1 MADTIYKVRVQV
13 LGENGEVLG
22 DADVQTS
29 ADLVFFEDG
38 QTFQQKLDSGELKGA
53 DGATGAKG
61 ETGQR
66 GSRWNSGTAITG
78 TSSTATVFAGSGIT
92 DALVND
98 MYLNTETG
106 NVYRCTTAG
115 AASTAKWV
123 YAGNIKG
130 AKGETGAAGKD
141 GADGEK
147 GATGATGPAGAD
159 GEDGADGADGATWL
173 FGSSAPA
180 SSAGK
185 DGDWYLNT
193 STWDVYNKAS
203 GAWSKKGN
211 IKGATGAQGTQGEQG
226 ETGPQGPKGDKG
238 DKGDTG
244 ATGPAGPAGADGKD
258 GDGIKV
264 GASYETA
271 TERKLFFKI
280 IQ

>member
-78 TSSTATVFAGSGIT
+78 TSSTATVFSSSGIT

-98 MYLNTETG
+98 MYLNIETG
-106 NVYRCTTAG
+106 NVYRCTAAG
-115 AASTAKWV
+115 AASAAKWV

-173 FGSSAPA
+173 FGASAPA

-185 DGDWYLNT
+185 NGDWYLNT

-211 IKGATGAQGTQGEQG
+211 IKGATGSQGTQGEQG
-226 ETGPQGPKGDKG
+226 EIGPQGPKGDKG
-238 DKGDTG
+238 DKGETG